1 MVDDVRKQIT
11 TPTSD
16 TIMSKII
23 PQSDIYKYL
32 YNNYVGVRGFTAV
45 TEHVVKLSTLNDEFE
60 GARLDYHDTAF
71 KVSNGIDGVSKYTG
85 SPDRFYA
92 TIEYQVGDPN
102 KLSIPKWK
110 PESNN
115 YPYTGRGFTGS
126 RRIVLPEYYQQT
138 REFSKGDLLR
148 VIDSQTGTP
157 VINFKFSKT
166 FGWITKD

>member
-92 TIEYQVGDPN
+92 TIE
-102 KLSIPKWK
+102 
-110 PESNN
+110 
-115 YPYTGRGFTGS
+115 
-126 RRIVLPEYYQQT
+126 
-138 REFSKGDLLR
+138 
-148 VIDSQTGTP
+148 
-157 VINFKFSKT
+157 
-166 FGWITKD
+166 